1 MRPAEIAAKVAF
13 EKRLD
18 EIKDDIE
25 AGRIT
30 FRKQPEIRTEK
41 MLNIT
46 ALKCVLLI
54 IAAESKWN

>member
-30 FRKQPEIRTEK
+30 FRKQPEVWTKK

-46 ALKCVLLI
+46 ALNCVLLM